1 MSAGYLVVW
10 LLAIYA
16 VGALLAPAGAA
27 ARNRDWKAFWAYIIM
42 VASVVAVGAVALAF
56 NT

>member
-1 MSAGYLVVW
+1 MSAGYLAAW

-16 VGALLAPAGAA
+16 MGALLAPAGLA
-27 ARNRDWKAFWAYIIM
+27 ARNRDWKAFWAYTITM
-42 VASVVAVGAVALAF
+42 ASVVAVGWAALTF

>member
-1 MSAGYLVVW
+1 MLGVVVAW

-16 VGALLAPAGAA
+16 VGALLAPAGVA
-27 ARNRDWKAFWAYIIM
+27 ARNHDWKAFWAYIIT